1 MDRSQDLEK
10 AQTNY
15 YRIIAQCFNN
25 AAGLVRSCT
34 MPREASSTTRVVY
47 TCSLK
52 NFRFNEDFEVLHP
65 AEMMDT
71 FKVWRDVIK
80 YMLPICQVRKKIEA
94 AEEKFPASSA
104 RLMDQIVM
112 AMDNCT

>member
-1 MDRSQDLEK
+1 
-10 AQTNY
+10 
-15 YRIIAQCFNN
+15 
-25 AAGLVRSCT
+25 
-34 MPREASSTTRVVY
+34 MPRDASSTTRVVY

-65 AEMMDT
+65 AEMIDT

-112 AMDNCT
+112 AMDNCAKANVLGIRSRIQLIVNTDAGPVLRPARVTMHS